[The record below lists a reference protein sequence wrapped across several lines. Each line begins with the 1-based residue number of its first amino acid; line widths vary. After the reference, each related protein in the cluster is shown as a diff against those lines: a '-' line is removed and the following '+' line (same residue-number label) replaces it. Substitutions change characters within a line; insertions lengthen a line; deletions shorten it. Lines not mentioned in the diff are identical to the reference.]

1 MKVFSTLEDQTIVV
15 EYPNRFLQYLDQLES
30 TVQLVGLKMDCE
42 TDRDLVGGNQMFQR
56 VNESATFT
64 LMATAKSNPAVI
76 LSDAIAALSKTI
88 NTAVSAHS
96 CSYAPICLNQPVR
109 SCREWGSHW
118 SFTSSHRGAWSK
130 KRTRWG
136 FESPPWYAIG
146 GANLETRGR
155 SMESSGMFSHIP
167 PLLFKAHK

>member
-30 TVQLVGLKMDCE
+30 TVQLVGLKMDCG

-96 CSYAPICLNQPVR
+96 CSYASICLNQPVR
-109 SCREWGSHW
+109 SCRE
-118 SFTSSHRGAWSK
+118 
-130 KRTRWG
+130 
-136 FESPPWYAIG
+136 
-146 GANLETRGR
+146 
-155 SMESSGMFSHIP
+155 
-167 PLLFKAHK
+167 